1 MILCYLLNIWTTGGF
16 DCRWNIQEWT
26 WRATTHAG
34 HFSHAGHFLLH
45 PNNLM
50 LSSIKLCDYY
60 LLAVGFSTG
69 NSDDGHSLQTLHRAE
84 GGREGY
90 YPRRTRWPIYGVHL
104 NVLLLIFKYWNSSA
118 FLWLWAAL
126 LVQLEC
132 IDCGYS
138 WSASRDAVSMLTL
151 DASDSKRNV
160 GTAPWATAKFEN
172 VEKKLV
178 SPRETDKSANDIFMP
193 PVLEAH
199 KSFGKSRKDE
209 NMEASKRGD

>member
-1 MILCYLLNIWTTGGF
+1 MI
-16 DCRWNIQEWT
+16 
-26 WRATTHAG
+26 
-34 HFSHAGHFLLH
+34 
-45 PNNLM
+45 
-50 LSSIKLCDYY
+50 
-60 LLAVGFSTG
+60 
-69 NSDDGHSLQTLHRAE
+69 
-84 GGREGY
+84 
-90 YPRRTRWPIYGVHL
+90 
-104 NVLLLIFKYWNSSA
+104 A
-118 FLWLWAAL
+118 FAAL

-178 SPRETDKSANDIFMP
+178 SPHETDKSANDIFMP

-199 KSFGKSRKDE
+199 KSFGRSRKDE